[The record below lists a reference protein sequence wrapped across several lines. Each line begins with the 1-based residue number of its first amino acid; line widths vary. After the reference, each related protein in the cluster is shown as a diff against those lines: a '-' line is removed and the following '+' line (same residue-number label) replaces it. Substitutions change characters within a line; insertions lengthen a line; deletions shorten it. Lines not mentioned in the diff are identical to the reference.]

1 MRAKRGEDEVETMT
15 DGADAGKSGMA
26 NYEDP
31 NCNVSLPVFSIHG
44 NHDDPAGEA
53 NFFFFYVL
61 VHVQHRNSYIQR
73 PLYYNVQ
80 INDQHPM
87 SIYFQ

>member
-1 MRAKRGEDEVETMT
+1 MT

-44 NHDDPAGEA
+44 NHDDPAGEGERGIGELFRQA
-53 NFFFFYVL
+53 RARWGGSRSRGLEAGIVT
-61 VHVQHRNSYIQR
+61 
-73 PLYYNVQ
+73 
-80 INDQHPM
+80 
-87 SIYFQ
+87 

>member
-1 MRAKRGEDEVETMT
+1 MT

-53 NFFFFYVL
+53 NLSAMDVL
-61 VHVQHRNSYIQR
+61 ASAGLVN
-73 PLYYNVQ
+73 
-80 INDQHPM
+80 
-87 SIYFQ
+87 YFGKHALGGGGSRSRGLEAGIVT